1 MRWEKN
7 EVMILLSLGLMTG
20 CIATPKIKN
29 LEMRTTQLQDQL
41 LKKDEEIKILKDMIK
56 NNETLIKEKD
66 LKIEEL
72 GKKLESLGVFEK

>member
-1 MRWEKN
+1 MKKMI
-7 EVMILLSLGLMTG
+7 VILLSLGLLAG

-29 LEMRTTQLQDQL
+29 LEIRTIELQDL
-41 LKKDEEIKILKDMIK
+41 LSKKDEEIKNIK
-56 NNETLIKEKD
+56 EKLEENERLIKEKD